1 MHLRP
6 ALLVLAL
13 AVVPALTS
21 GCGTN
26 SSANP
31 PSDAGAVHAALGDY
45 RIATSTTDPATSRVT
60 FAVRNVGKVKH
71 EFVVLQTNKPAA
83 SLGDGKRV
91 PETGHVGELGD
102 LRPGQSKRLTL
113 RLKPGH
119 YALICNLPGH
129 YAAGMHQDF
138 TVR

>member
-1 MHLRP
+1 MRLRP
-6 ALLVLAL
+6 ALPVLAL
-13 AVVPALTS
+13 AVVPALAS
-21 GCGTN
+21 GCGSN

-31 PSDAGAVHAALGDY
+31 PSHANAVRAALSDY
-45 RIATSTTDPATSRVT
+45 RIQTSTTDPATHRVT
-60 FAVRNVGKVKH
+60 FAVRNVGKIKH
-71 EFVVLQTNKPAA
+71 EFVVLKTKKPAG

-91 PETGHVGELGD
+91 PEAGNVGEVGD

-138 TVR
+138 TVK